1 MPLSFQELFG
11 NAWGIGLAVIF
22 FGGSIFVH
30 ELGHFLAARWRGLK
44 VERFSIGMGP
54 RVFGWTGKDGVD
66 YRISLFPIGGYVALP
81 QMADMSGVEGEN
93 EEGAE
98 KLPPISYADKMWVAI
113 AGAFFNVIFAFF
125 LACILWNVGMPMQE
139 GSETTVVGHVDKTI
153 GNGGTLADLGAA
165 NTVPGPA
172 YRAGILAGDRIL
184 AVDGSSVT
192 HWHQIT
198 EAIMLGNRKD
208 AAGKPSCVLTVERA
222 GVTKDIVVQPELVE
236 MNSTMKDR
244 LRLTGME
251 PRTSVL
257 LGAPLPNSPAESA
270 GIKAEDEVLAVD
282 GQPVFGADSFID
294 LLRVDLPGA
303 RKLTIKR
310 NGQEKVIEVTP
321 VPILRTNPIGAITHG
336 ENGEFRVV
344 LVPVPDAANKDK
356 VRLVIH
362 SATGDKATTEA
373 LSLGAILDKA
383 DGREITAIRS
393 LEDLI
398 EVSSP
403 GGRDLN
409 IFWKRGTTDGNLI
422 LRKATA
428 RIVQPAAIPSIGA
441 DIHSR
446 AVIIK
451 RTPIDQFVGAFWS
464 TINTLTRLFDRS
476 SDIHLNQLMGAISI
490 AKMYVNLSED
500 IRLVIWFSV
509 VININLAILNLLP
522 IPVLDGGH
530 MLIATIERIRR
541 RALPS
546 KVVIWVQYLFVG
558 LFMSL
563 MAYVLLNDVRRCS
576 GDGDARE
583 RNELLQRHV
592 LRPVDFKK

>member
-1 MPLSFQELFG
+1 
-11 NAWGIGLAVIF
+11 
-22 FGGSIFVH
+22 
-30 ELGHFLAARWRGLK
+30 
-44 VERFSIGMGP
+44 
-54 RVFGWTGKDGVD
+54 
-66 YRISLFPIGGYVALP
+66 
-81 QMADMSGVEGEN
+81 
-93 EEGAE
+93 
-98 KLPPISYADKMWVAI
+98 
-113 AGAFFNVIFAFF
+113 
-125 LACILWNVGMPMQE
+125 
-139 GSETTVVGHVDKTI
+139 
-153 GNGGTLADLGAA
+153 
-165 NTVPGPA
+165 
-172 YRAGILAGDRIL
+172 LAGDRIL

-303 RKLTIKR
+303 RKLTIRR

-592 LRPVDFKK
+592 LRPVDFNK